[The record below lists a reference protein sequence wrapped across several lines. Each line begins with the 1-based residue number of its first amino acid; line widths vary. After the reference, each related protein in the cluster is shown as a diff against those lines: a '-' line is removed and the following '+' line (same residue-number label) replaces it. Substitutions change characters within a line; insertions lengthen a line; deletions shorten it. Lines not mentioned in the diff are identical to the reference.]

1 MAQVKYHGE
10 YPEDRDFIRQY
21 RHEFSEGKPV
31 TVTDEFVLS
40 KFRGNRFFT
49 VVDEVTRDEDEAFE
63 IRSWLES
70 RGVTVRANASLKALR
85 EAKAEHE

>member
-10 YPEDRDFIRQY
+10 YPEDRGFIRQY
-21 RHEFSEGKPV
+21 GHEFSGGDPV
-31 TVTDEFVLS
+31 TVTDEFALL

-49 VVDEVTRDEDEAFE
+49 VVDEVATDDDEASE

-70 RGVTVRANASLKALR
+70 RGVSVRANASLKALR
-85 EAKAEHE
+85 EAKAEYE